1 MELTDDHQQ
10 ADVIVVYLLN
20 LGKALLV
27 DKRRSADHGPLVDVL
42 PQEEMLLEGKPV
54 APPLTPEAVHF
65 IERLQVMP
73 QQPGV
78 FQSYMRQLV
87 ETMELKLA
95 YMRPDLGPPQ
105 FISIGPHFA
114 PVLLMANSDIWL
126 GVIED
131 LHSRGEDDAVEQAR
145 EALKELYVD
154 EVMLPERIDPV
165 KVAELRRD
173 FYDQQVFRPYS
184 L

>member
-1 MELTDDHQQ
+1 MVFIRYNGETSVELTDDHQQ
-10 ADVIVVYLLN
+10 AEVIVVYLLN

-27 DKRRSADHGPLVDVL
+27 DKRRSSDRGPVVELL

-54 APPLTPEAVHF
+54 APPLTPEVVHF

-95 YMRPDLGPPQ
+95 YMRPELGPPKL
-105 FISIGPHFA
+105 ISVGPHFA
-114 PVLLMANSDIWL
+114 PVMLMAPTVTFGRTSLRIWSL
-126 GVIED
+126 AARTR
-131 LHSRGEDDAVEQAR
+131 LSSRPGTR
-145 EALKELYVD
+145 
-154 EVMLPERIDPV
+154 
-165 KVAELRRD
+165 
-173 FYDQQVFRPYS
+173 
-184 L
+184 